1 MAPTLALFDV
11 DGTLTAPRLVRPGPP
26 AAAPPP
32 PRPPPPPP
40 PPPSSPLPAPPS
52 PPPPRAVRPLTSV
65 GALNGRCAG
74 AGVAV
79 GRWRGWRGGGGKEG
93 LVPLATAS

>member
-26 AAAPPP
+26 AAAPPTC
-32 PRPPPPPP
+32 P
-40 PPPSSPLPAPPS
+40 PPPSSHLPAPPS